1 MLAQEIKIRGEPTA
15 DPQKC
20 RFVLDAEVLSR
31 SPVSFDKESDT
42 SKAPLAEKLLKL
54 PYIAGVS
61 ISGSAVTLTGDNV
74 ESWPAI
80 GKEIGGVIRD
90 QIKTGE
96 PAVEEE
102 VMDIGDADLFTQVNL
117 LIKNDV
123 NPSIAAHGGVITL
136 HSVNDGKA
144 FVTMGGGCQG
154 CTASSITLKQG
165 VESYIVAKV
174 DGVNEIVDMTDHS
187 EGENPYY
194 TEPIQQPT
202 QSGGCGCSSGDS
214 HSHGSGGGCG
224 CSSGGGHSHSHGSG
238 GSCGCSH

>member
-1 MLAQEIKIRGEPTA
+1 MLAQEIRIRGEPTA

-20 RFVLDAEVLSR
+20 RFVLEAEVLSR

-42 SKAPLAEKLLKL
+42 SKAPLAEKLLAL

-80 GKEIGGVIRD
+80 GKEIGGVIRE
-90 QIKTGE
+90 QIKSGE

-194 TEPIQQPT
+194 TQPIPQAGQ
-202 QSGGCGCSSGDS
+202 
-214 HSHGSGGGCG
+214 SGGGCG
-224 CSSGGGHSHSHGSG
+224 CSSGASQSG
-238 GSCGCSH
+238 GGGCCSTDASSSQGGGCGCN

>member
-1 MLAQEIKIRGEPTA
+1 MLAQEIRIRGEPTA

-20 RFVLDAEVLSR
+20 RFVLEAEVLSR
-31 SPVSFDKESDT
+31 SPVSFDRESDT
-42 SKAPLAEKLLKL
+42 SKAPLAEKLLAL
-54 PYIAGVS
+54 PHIAGVS

-80 GKEIGGVIRD
+80 GKEIGEVIRE

-102 VMDIGDADLFTQVNL
+102 VMDVGDADLFTQVNL

-154 CTASSITLKQG
+154 CSASSITLKQG

-194 TEPIQQPT
+194 TQPLPQAGQT
-202 QSGGCGCSSGDS
+202 GGGCGCNSGASQSSG
-214 HSHGSGGGCG
+214 GSCGTGGGGGCG
-224 CSSGGGHSHSHGSG
+224 CS
-238 GSCGCSH
+238 

>member
-1 MLAQEIKIRGEPTA
+1 MLAQEIRIRGEPTA

-20 RFVLDAEVLSR
+20 RFVLEAEVLSR
-31 SPVSFDKESDT
+31 SPVSFDRESDT
-42 SKAPLAEKLLKL
+42 SKAPLAEKLLAL

-61 ISGSAVTLTGDNV
+61 ISGSAVTLTGENV

-80 GKEIGGVIRD
+80 GKEIGGVIRE

-102 VMDIGDADLFTQVNL
+102 VMDVGDADLFTQVNL

-154 CTASSITLKQG
+154 CSASSITLKQG

-174 DGVNEIVDMTDHS
+174 DGVNEIVDMTDHTQ
-187 EGENPYY
+187 GENPYY
-194 TEPIQQPT
+194 TQPLPQVGQT
-202 QSGGCGCSSGDS
+202 
-214 HSHGSGGGCG
+214 GGGCG
-224 CSSGGGHSHSHGSG
+224 CSSGGQSSG
-238 GSCGCSH
+238 GSCSTDASPSQGGGGCGCQ

>member
-1 MLAQEIKIRGEPTA
+1 MLAQEIRIRGEPTA

-20 RFVLDAEVLSR
+20 RFVLEAEVLSS
-31 SPVSFDKESDT
+31 SPVSFDRDSDT
-42 SKAPLAEKLLKL
+42 SKAPLAERLLAL

-80 GKEIGGVIRD
+80 GKEIGGVIRE

-123 NPSIAAHGGVITL
+123 NPSIASHGGTITL

-174 DGVNEIVDMTDHS
+174 DGVSEIVDMTDHTQ
-187 EGENPYY
+187 GENPYY
-194 TEPIQQPT
+194 TQPLPQAGQT
-202 QSGGCGCSSGDS
+202 
-214 HSHGSGGGCG
+214 GGGCG
-224 CSSGGGHSHSHGSG
+224 CSSGGQSSG
-238 GSCGCSH
+238 GSCSTDASPSQGGGGCGCQ

>member
-1 MLAQEIKIRGEPTA
+1 MLAQEIRIRGEPTA

-20 RFVLDAEVLSR
+20 RFVLEAEVLSR

-42 SKAPLAEKLLKL
+42 SKAPLAEKLLAL

-80 GKEIGGVIRD
+80 GKEIGGVIRE
-90 QIKTGE
+90 QIKSGE

-174 DGVNEIVDMTDHS
+174 EGVNEIVDMTDHS

-194 TEPIQQPT
+194 TQPIPQAGQT
-202 QSGGCGCSSGDS
+202 GGGCGCSTGGGGGCGCSTTSSPD
-214 HSHGSGGGCG
+214 SGGGCG
-224 CSSGGGHSHSHGSG
+224 CH
-238 GSCGCSH
+238 

>member
-1 MLAQEIKIRGEPTA
+1 MLAQEIRIRGEPTA

-20 RFVLDAEVLSR
+20 RFVLEAEVLSR

-42 SKAPLAEKLLKL
+42 SKAPLAEKLLAL

-80 GKEIGGVIRD
+80 GKEIGGVIRE
-90 QIKTGE
+90 QIKSGE

-194 TEPIQQPT
+194 TQPIPQAGQT
-202 QSGGCGCSSGDS
+202 
-214 HSHGSGGGCG
+214 GGGCG
-224 CSSGGGHSHSHGSG
+224 CSSGASQSSG
-238 GSCGCSH
+238 GGCCSTDASPSRGGGCGCN

>member
-1 MLAQEIKIRGEPTA
+1 MLAQEIRIRGEPTA

-20 RFVLDAEVLSR
+20 RFVLEAEVLSR

-42 SKAPLAEKLLKL
+42 SKAPLAEKLLAL

-80 GKEIGGVIRD
+80 GKEIGGVIRE
-90 QIKTGE
+90 QIKSGE

-123 NPSIAAHGGVITL
+123 NPSIAAHGGIITL

-194 TEPIQQPT
+194 TQPIPQAGQT
-202 QSGGCGCSSGDS
+202 GGGCGCSTSGGGGCGCSTTSSPD
-214 HSHGSGGGCG
+214 SGGGCG
-224 CSSGGGHSHSHGSG
+224 CH
-238 GSCGCSH
+238 

>member
-1 MLAQEIKIRGEPTA
+1 MLAQEIRIRGEPTA

-20 RFVLDAEVLSR
+20 RFVLEAEVLSR

-42 SKAPLAEKLLKL
+42 SKAPLAEKLLAL
-54 PYIAGVS
+54 PYIASVS

-80 GKEIGGVIRD
+80 GKEIGGVIRE
-90 QIKTGE
+90 QIKSGE

-194 TEPIQQPT
+194 TQPIPQAGQT
-202 QSGGCGCSSGDS
+202 
-214 HSHGSGGGCG
+214 GGGCG
-224 CSSGGGHSHSHGSG
+224 CSTSGGGG
-238 GSCGCSH
+238 CGCSTTSSPDGGGGCGCH

>member
-1 MLAQEIKIRGEPTA
+1 MLAQEIRIRGEPTA

-20 RFVLDAEVLSR
+20 RFVLEAEVLSR

-42 SKAPLAEKLLKL
+42 SKAPLAEKLLAL

-80 GKEIGGVIRD
+80 GKEIGGVIRE
-90 QIKTGE
+90 QIKSGE

-102 VMDIGDADLFTQVNL
+102 IMDIGDADLFTQVNL

-123 NPSIAAHGGVITL
+123 NPSIAAHGGIITL

-194 TEPIQQPT
+194 TQPIPQAGQT
-202 QSGGCGCSSGDS
+202 GGGCGCSTGGGGGCGCGTTSSPD
-214 HSHGSGGGCG
+214 SGGGCG
-224 CSSGGGHSHSHGSG
+224 CH
-238 GSCGCSH
+238 

>member
-1 MLAQEIKIRGEPTA
+1 
-15 DPQKC
+15 
-20 RFVLDAEVLSR
+20 
-31 SPVSFDKESDT
+31 
-42 SKAPLAEKLLKL
+42 
-54 PYIAGVS
+54 
-61 ISGSAVTLTGDNV
+61 LTGDNV
-74 ESWPAI
+74 ESWAPAI
-80 GKEIGGVIRD
+80 GKEIGGVIRE
-90 QIKTGE
+90 QIKSGE

-194 TEPIQQPT
+194 TQPIPQAGQT
-202 QSGGCGCSSGDS
+202 
-214 HSHGSGGGCG
+214 GGGCG
-224 CSSGGGHSHSHGSG
+224 CSSGASQSSGSG
-238 GSCGCSH
+238 CCSSDASPSQGGGCGCN

>member
-1 MLAQEIKIRGEPTA
+1 MLAQEIRIRGEPTA

-20 RFVLDAEVLSR
+20 RFVLEAEVLSR

-42 SKAPLAEKLLKL
+42 SKAPLAEKLLAL

-80 GKEIGGVIRD
+80 GKEIGGVIRE
-90 QIKTGE
+90 QIKSGE

-123 NPSIAAHGGVITL
+123 NPSIAAHGGIITL

-174 DGVNEIVDMTDHS
+174 EGVNEIVDMTDHS

-194 TEPIQQPT
+194 TQPIPQAGQT
-202 QSGGCGCSSGDS
+202 
-214 HSHGSGGGCG
+214 GGGCG
-224 CSSGGGHSHSHGSG
+224 CSSGASQSSG
-238 GSCGCSH
+238 GGCCSTDASPSQGGGCGCN

>member
-1 MLAQEIKIRGEPTA
+1 MLAQEIRIRGEPTA

-20 RFVLDAEVLSR
+20 RFVLEAEVLSR

-42 SKAPLAEKLLKL
+42 SKAPLAEKLLAL

-80 GKEIGGVIRD
+80 GKEIGGVIRE
-90 QIKTGE
+90 QIKSGE

-194 TEPIQQPT
+194 TQPIPQAGQT
-202 QSGGCGCSSGDS
+202 
-214 HSHGSGGGCG
+214 GGGCG
-224 CSSGGGHSHSHGSG
+224 CSSGASQSSGDGCCSTDASPSQGGG
-238 GSCGCSH
+238 CGCN

>member
-1 MLAQEIKIRGEPTA
+1 MLAQEIRIRGEPTA

-20 RFVLDAEVLSR
+20 RFVLEAEVLSR

-42 SKAPLAEKLLKL
+42 SKAPLAEKLLAL

-80 GKEIGGVIRD
+80 GKEIGGVIRE
-90 QIKTGE
+90 QIKSGE

-187 EGENPYY
+187 EGQNPYY
-194 TEPIQQPT
+194 TQPIPQAGQT
-202 QSGGCGCSSGDS
+202 GGGCGCSTGGGGGCGCSTTSSPD
-214 HSHGSGGGCG
+214 SGGGCG
-224 CSSGGGHSHSHGSG
+224 CH
-238 GSCGCSH
+238 

>member
-1 MLAQEIKIRGEPTA
+1 MIKSLIQA
-15 DPQKC
+15 K
-20 RFVLDAEVLSR
+20 L
-31 SPVSFDKESDT
+31 
-42 SKAPLAEKLLKL
+42 PLAEKLLAL

-80 GKEIGGVIRD
+80 GKEIGGVIRE
-90 QIKTGE
+90 QIKSGE

-123 NPSIAAHGGVITL
+123 NPSIAAHGGIITL

-194 TEPIQQPT
+194 TQPIPQAGQT
-202 QSGGCGCSSGDS
+202 GGGCGCSTGGGGGCGCSTTSSPD
-214 HSHGSGGGCG
+214 SGGGCG
-224 CSSGGGHSHSHGSG
+224 CH
-238 GSCGCSH
+238 

>member
-1 MLAQEIKIRGEPTA
+1 MLAQEIRIRGEPTA

-31 SPVSFDKESDT
+31 SPVTFNKESDT
-42 SKAPLAEKLLKL
+42 NKAPLAKKLLEL
-54 PYIAGVS
+54 SYIKEVS

-123 NPSIAAHGGVITL
+123 NPSIASHGGVITL

-194 TEPIQQPT
+194 TQPIQQPAQT
-202 QSGGCGCSSGDS
+202 GGGCGCSSGDS
-214 HSHGSGGGCG
+214 QSSGGGCG
-224 CSSGGGHSHSHGSG
+224 CSTGGGHSHG
-238 GSCGCSH
+238 GGGGCGCH

>member
-1 MLAQEIKIRGEPTA
+1 MLAQEIRIRGEPTA

-20 RFVLDAEVLSR
+20 RFVLEAEVLSR
-31 SPVSFDKESDT
+31 SPVSFDRDSDT
-42 SKAPLAEKLLKL
+42 SKAPLAERLLAL

-80 GKEIGGVIRD
+80 GKEIGGVIRE

-102 VMDIGDADLFTQVNL
+102 VMDVGDADLFTQVNL

-154 CTASSITLKQG
+154 CSASSITLKQG

-174 DGVNEIVDMTDHS
+174 DGVNEIVDMTDHTQ
-187 EGENPYY
+187 GENPYY
-194 TEPIQQPT
+194 TQPLPHVG
-202 QSGGCGCSSGDS
+202 Q
-214 HSHGSGGGCG
+214 SGGGCG
-224 CSSGGGHSHSHGSG
+224 CSSGGQSSG
-238 GSCGCSH
+238 GSCSTDASPSQGGGGCGCQ